1 MTTSVTNVFKNMV
14 APVSRSSN
22 NLAGFTIDVLLET
35 TISWGIRWLLGA
47 QHGFFKIM
55 VTVALAAPLVG
66 AGSFIPVNA
75 TEAAKNLADTKY
87 SYRFMLG
94 LQSVPSIFLSQ
105 YIVGTAANGGF
116 YNPGFDIWHILITIV
131 ARTLSR
137 VIILFFNEQGVP
149 GMGKWAEYI
158 EFQKRQ
164 ISTKY

>member
-1 MTTSVTNVFKNMV
+1 MTTSVGNVFKNMV

-22 NLAGFTIDVLLET
+22 NLAGFSIDVLLET

-75 TEAAKNLADTKY
+75 TEAGKNLAATKY

-116 YNPGFDIWHILITIV
+116 YNPGFDIWHILITIF
-131 ARTLSR
+131 ARTISR
-137 VIILFFNEQGVP
+137 VIILLLNEYGMW
-149 GMGKWAEYI
+149 GMGKWEQYV
-158 EFQKRQ
+158 ELQQRQ
-164 ISTKY
+164 IRTKY